1 MTNASKN
8 GKKIRKRNITWFNPP
23 FSKHVA
29 TNLGAKFLKLI
40 EKSFPKEH
48 TLNQIFNRNTLKL
61 SYKCMPNMQR
71 IISAHN
77 SKILREEEQRK
88 KQQQS
93 QEQNQQPVKRR
104 GRKKK
109 QPPVDGPGC
118 GCQAGVQACPMRGQC
133 KVESIAYRAKVTEEN
148 GNIETYTG
156 LTSNT
161 FKKRYYKHNSDFNNR
176 ESKGTTLSTLIW
188 KFKMKT
194 NIST

>member
-1 MTNASKN
+1 
-8 GKKIRKRNITWFNPP
+8 
-23 FSKHVA
+23 
-29 TNLGAKFLKLI
+29 
-40 EKSFPKEH
+40 
-48 TLNQIFNRNTLKL
+48 
-61 SYKCMPNMQR
+61 MPNMQR

-118 GCQAGVQACPMRGQC
+118 GCQAGVQACPMGGQC
-133 KVESIAYRAKVTEEN
+133 KVESIVYRAKVTEEN
-148 GNIETYTG
+148 GHIETYTG

-161 FKKRYYKHNSDFNNR
+161 FKKRYYKHDSDFKDR
-176 ESKGTTLSTLIW
+176 ESKGTTLSTHIW
-188 KFKMKT
+188 KLKDENKNF
-194 NIST
+194 NINWEVVAKAPPFNPSNKKCRLCLTEKYHITFTPEGATLNSRNEMFATCRHRKKLLVDNIK